1 MCDNQLYMDAWR
13 MPQGLEDVKG
23 TEKLIKQDKSQKLRE
38 GGNMVLGAMERTNGS
53 KLIKGGVF

>member
-1 MCDNQLYMDAWR
+1 

-23 TEKLIKQDKSQKLRE
+23 MEKLINQDMSQKLRE
-38 GGNMVLGAMERTNGS
+38 GGNMVLEAMERTNGI